1 MNAHHK
7 ITLAG
12 PVISAPSS
20 HPTWT
25 RPSDEPW
32 RQSVVAKP
40 VLPPKTPRFDA
51 MAFTP
56 QQMIEAVAKEQ
67 DSASFKNRWSRHA
80 PNGNSMQKAR
90 DGENQVAAL
99 ITGEMICS
107 DIARAA
113 NRSAATVASILDR
126 LVRSGIVVRR
136 YSRTSGSNRQ
146 IGHYRLV
153 DVTLETHNAKAT
165 P

>member
-1 MNAHHK
+1 MKYATNFA
-7 ITLAG
+7 AG
-12 PVISAPSS
+12 HFATAEM
-20 HPTWT
+20 H
-25 RPSDEPW
+25 R
-32 RQSVVAKP
+32 VVKA
-40 VLPPKTPRFDA
+40 
-51 MAFTP
+51 
-56 QQMIEAVAKEQ
+56 EQ

-90 DGENQVAAL
+90 DGEKQVAAL

-136 YSRTSGSNRQ
+136 YSRATGSNRQ

-153 DVTLETHNAKAT
+153 AAMLETHNAKAT